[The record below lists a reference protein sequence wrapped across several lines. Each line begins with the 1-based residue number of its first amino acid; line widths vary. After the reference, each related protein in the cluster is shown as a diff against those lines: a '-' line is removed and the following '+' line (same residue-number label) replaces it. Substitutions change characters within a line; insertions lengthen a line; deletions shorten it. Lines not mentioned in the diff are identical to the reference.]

1 MLSVDGRSL
10 SGCFDFVRLE
20 PSESK
25 AHFQGSKSEQE
36 RATKKGQFFFTLG
49 HESKGGAQKQRWV
62 KSKGNPKTQ
71 HFERL
76 PFEGSRHPV
85 LHRFMKLASQ
95 TSRFGCR
102 FTDLN
107 TFQKE

>member
-1 MLSVDGRSL
+1 MRGFLCVKTYFLLSVDGRRL
-10 SGCFDFVRLE
+10 SGWLDRVHLE

-36 RATKKGQFFFTLG
+36 CATKKRQFFFTLG

-62 KSKGNPKTQ
+62 KSKGNLKTQ

-76 PFEGSRHPV
+76 PF
-85 LHRFMKLASQ
+85 
-95 TSRFGCR
+95 
-102 FTDLN
+102 
-107 TFQKE
+107 